1 MAGYVGAD
9 PDRLD
14 ALGQQLLG
22 HAQQLDE
29 LRVQLTSQLFDAG
42 WIGQDAD
49 DTRAEWESQ
58 HAPMIGRS
66 MTVLHDLSQKLFVNA
81 GQQRSASAA
90 DDVTPPGFVPREQVL
105 AHTGDP
111 ADTRRWW
118 DSLSKQQREYLILH
132 QPQLVGSTDGI
143 PARSRDAANRVLLEQ
158 ALRQEPHNRGL
169 DTIRDR
175 LNRED
180 APRAYLMLLD
190 TSGDGKA
197 IVAIGNPDEA
207 ANIVTFV
214 PGTAADLS
222 KVDLELAK
230 ADVMYDDANGM
241 DKTRP
246 TSSVMWL
253 GYESPPS
260 IPDAMHAGYALDA
273 RAGLDRFQDGLRVT
287 HDGPPS
293 HNTVLGYS
301 YGSTVVGL
309 ADRDV
314 GLAVDDLIF
323 VGSPGVGVGHAG
335 DLRVGAD
342 HIWATTAA
350 NDPIQYAVRPNP
362 IIPQLTIPG
371 MILDE
376 IQGDLAH
383 GHNPTRES
391 FGANVFPSS
400 PGDPLIKTVP
410 VPITIPAPGVP
421 FGLPNAPG
429 IYLGTV
435 DVPVGF
441 DGHAHSQYWDRG
453 NQARPHI
460 ARIVTGNH

>member
-29 LRVQLTSQLFDAG
+29 LRVRLTSQLFEAG
-42 WIGQDAD
+42 WLGQDAD
-49 DTRAEWESQ
+49 DSRAEWESQ

-66 MTVLHDLSQKLFVNA
+66 LALLRDMSQTLFLNA
-81 GQQRSASAA
+81 GQQRTASAA
-90 DDVTPPGFVPREQVL
+90 DGMTPPGFVPREQVL
-105 AHTGDP
+105 AHTGNPSD
-111 ADTRRWW
+111 ARRWW
-118 DSLSKQQREYLILH
+118 DSLTKQQREYLILH

-143 PARSRDAANRVLLEQ
+143 PARSRDAVNRVLLEQ

-169 DTIRDR
+169 DTIKNR
-175 LNRED
+175 LDRED

-207 ANIVTFV
+207 GNVVTYV
-214 PGTAADLS
+214 PGTGADLS
-222 KVDLELAK
+222 KVDLELPK

-241 DKTRP
+241 DKTTA

-253 GYESPPS
+253 GYDSPNDI
-260 IPDAMHAGYALDA
+260 IPGAMDAGYALNA
-273 RAGLDRFQDGLRVT
+273 RADLDRFQDGLRVT

-301 YGSTVVGL
+301 YGSTVVGM
-309 ADRDV
+309 ADRDM

-323 VGSPGVGVGHAG
+323 VGSPGVGVDHAS
-335 DLRVGAD
+335 DLRVD
-342 HIWATTAA
+342 PDRIWATTAA

-362 IIPQLTIPG
+362 TIPQLTLPG
-371 MILDE
+371 VILDE
-376 IQGDLAH
+376 IQGDLVH
-383 GHNPTRES
+383 GHNPTRDS

-453 NQARPHI
+453 NEARPHI
-460 ARIVTGNH
+460 ARIVTGN